1 MDEFL
6 IELQAKLDEA
16 KSKGNINGDINTLQG
31 QIDKLKI
38 QAEID
43 QDTISKLTKEIEK
56 VINKKITISNIEV
69 DTTQAVKSA
78 QKTGKQIGEI
88 ISDAAGK
95 SINNV
100 SSKNIGKYFKVNPSD
115 SKQFQNEMEK
125 LVNGWTK
132 GKGKVKDISIQTRT
146 SYDEKSGQNV
156 ERLHQALVIYE
167 NELNEVIKKTIAWR
181 QIGTKTNSNGE
192 EEALHGFVEVA
203 GQYSKSLD
211 SVSVKTDNFAKKQK
225 ETVANM
231 QNTVKQI
238 TSGAYDKNSS
248 RPITSDVSLQKLD
261 AQLAYVENAMYDL
274 KHATAET
281 FDDAK
286 IKVQNEISDLKI
298 LTKELR
304 NADNVSTKMKGTDL
318 SSGLSIAKNDLEKF
332 KSDAKDFPQ
341 ITKTIK
347 DLDSAISNVGDT
359 ASLNAF
365 SDQLRV
371 ARSELAKIKSE
382 TNAANREEKVGIN
395 ISGLQSKIADLQ
407 RISPEIDKFKTEI
420 NGAEVTV
427 QSLYTDLEKI
437 NTQSDF
443 SVINSKWKSFTD
455 AAKSAGIAV
464 NEVGESS
471 KNTESLLKQIDNGIT
486 SYKYKNQSSKITDTY
501 NKIDPILIDESL
513 KNDYRE
519 LINLSN
525 DLNIS
530 MGNDDKINA
539 YNRLEELLPSIK
551 NRLAELKPLQDQ
563 LNEIN
568 NIKNLVNGGTKND
581 YSTQIAKIGGNFRS
595 IGFSKKEAD
604 EKLESVNNA
613 FDALRKKLSQPFDK
627 SNYQEIISLND
638 KLQKE
643 LAESSNE
650 YTKLQS
656 SAKGYVSIHQRL
668 TKANTIEAW
677 NQKNTK
683 ATKEAITSNQAYI
696 DSLRNLNVQMSQMEY
711 NEISRGFKETEN
723 SMRGINRLG
732 ASLKSQFTEAAQGF
746 SQWMSISSG
755 IMFAI
760 SKTKDAVSEIKNL
773 DDILTEISKTSDLTS
788 SQLKQLGM
796 DAYDSASKY
805 GRTASDF
812 LLGTQEMAR
821 SGFYGEKGT
830 GMAEQSL
837 LAQAAGD
844 MSADLANNY
853 VLATNA
859 AYKLNGEAEKI
870 NAVLDG
876 QNSITNKNSVAMADM
891 ATAMSE
897 AGTVASSYRVSIEDL
912 SAMIG
917 TIESVTKSGG
927 SEVGN
932 AIKAILIN
940 LQNVT
945 SDKIVKTLDNANASM
960 TEMVNGAEKLRNP
973 IDILRDLAKT
983 FNQLDEDDPLKA
995 EILTNVG
1002 QKYHAAKLG
1011 ALLQNM
1017 DMFDKMLVDY
1027 SEGSGSA
1034 LEEANKSAN
1043 NLTGTLNK
1051 LSNSWTELINSL
1063 VNSDELKVGVNL
1075 LNSIVQSETKLVSVL
1090 TPLGTIGA
1098 GAGLFAGLKNT
1109 GKRRISVR
1117 IS

>member
-16 KSKGNINGDINTLQG
+16 SLKGIKGDLEQLQ
-31 QIDKLKI
+31 KEFNELKI
-38 QAEID
+38 KPIIDEQAL
-43 QDTISKLTKEIEK
+43 SNLSRK
-56 VINKKITISNIEV
+56 INKIFTDNKIPISNIEV

-78 QKTGKQIGEI
+78 QKTGQQIGET
-88 ISDAAGK
+88 ISDAASK
-95 SINNV
+95 AINNV
-100 SSKNIGKYFKVNPSD
+100 SSKNIGKYFKVSPSD

-125 LVNGWTK
+125 LVNGWTN
-132 GKGKVKDISIQTRT
+132 GKGKVKDINIQTRT

-156 ERLHQALVIYE
+156 ERLHQALVTYE

-181 QIGTKTNSNGE
+181 QIGTKTNNNGE

-211 SVSVKTDNFAKKQK
+211 TVTAKTDNFAKKQK
-225 ETVANM
+225 ETIANI
-231 QNTVKQI
+231 QNTIKQI
-238 TSGAYDKNSS
+238 ESGAYDKNSS
-248 RPITSDVSLQKLD
+248 RPITSDDSLNKLD
-261 AQLAYVENAMYDL
+261 TQLAYVENAMYDL

-281 FDDAK
+281 FDDAR
-286 IKVQNEISDLKI
+286 IRVQNEISDLKI
-298 LTKELR
+298 LTRELR
-304 NADNVSTKMKGTDL
+304 NTDNVSNKMKGTDL

-347 DLDSAISNVGDT
+347 DLDSAISNAGDT

-365 SDQLRV
+365 NDQLRV

-382 TNAANREEKVGIN
+382 TNAVNREEKVGIN

-407 RISPEIDKFKTEI
+407 RINPEIDKFKAEI

-427 QSLYTDLEKI
+427 QTLYSNLEKV
-437 NTQSDF
+437 NTQSDL
-443 SVINSKWKSFTD
+443 SVIKEKWKAFTD

-464 NEVGESS
+464 VEVSD
-471 KNTESLLKQIDNGIT
+471 KYDSLLRKIDGEIT
-486 SYKYKNQSSKITDTY
+486 SYKYQNQSSKITDRY
-501 NKIDPILIDESL
+501 NKIDPSLIDESL
-513 KNDYRE
+513 KNDYKE

-525 DLNIS
+525 ELNIS

-539 YNRLEELLPSIK
+539 YNRLAELIPSIK
-551 NRLAELKPLQDQ
+551 NRLAELQSSQNQ

-568 NIKNLVNGGTKND
+568 NIKDLVNGKTKND

-595 IGFSKKEAD
+595 IGFSQKDVD
-604 EKLESVNNA
+604 EKLKSANNA
-613 FDALRKKLSQPFDK
+613 FDALRQRLSQPFDK
-627 SNYQEIISLND
+627 NNYQEIISLND

-650 YTKLQS
+650 YTKLQAS
-656 SAKGYVSIHQRL
+656 TKGYVSIHQRL

-683 ATKEAITSNQAYI
+683 ATKEAIATNQAYI
-696 DSLRNLNVQMSQMEY
+696 DSLRNLNAQMTQMDY
-711 NEISRGFKETEN
+711 DEISIGFKRNEN

-746 SQWMSISSG
+746 SQWLSISSG
-755 IMFAI
+755 VMFAV
-760 SKTKDAVSEIKNL
+760 SKTKDAITEIKNL

-812 LLGTQEMAR
+812 LLGVQEMAR
-821 SGFYGEKGT
+821 SGFYGERGT

-837 LAQAAGD
+837 LAQASGD
-844 MSADLANNY
+844 MSAELANNY

-876 QNSITNKNSVAMADM
+876 QNSITNRNSVAMSDM

-917 TIESVTKSGG
+917 TIESVTKLGG

-945 SDKIVKTLDNANASM
+945 SDKMVDTLDAANASM

-983 FNQLDEDDPLKA
+983 FNQLDENDPLRA

-1051 LSNSWTELINSL
+1051 LSNSWNELVNSL
-1063 VNSDELKVGVNL
+1063 INSDELKFCVSL
-1075 LNSIVQSETKLVSVL
+1075 LDSLVQGATKLVSVL
-1090 TPLGTIGA
+1090 TPLGTIGV
-1098 GAGLFAGLKNT
+1098 GAGLFTGFKNT
-1109 GKRRISVR
+1109 GKCRISVR

>member
-231 QNTVKQI
+231 QNTIKQI
-238 TSGAYDKNSS
+238 TSSAYDENSS
-248 RPITSDVSLQKLD
+248 RPITSDDSLKKLD
-261 AQLAYVENAMYDL
+261 TQVAYVENAMYDL

-286 IKVQNEISDLKI
+286 IKVQNEISELKI
-298 LTKELR
+298 LSKELR

-318 SSGLSIAKNDLEKF
+318 SSGLSIAKNDLEKL

-341 ITKTIK
+341 IAKTIK

-365 SDQLRV
+365 NDQLRV

-464 NEVGESS
+464 NEVGDKYSS
-471 KNTESLLKQIDNGIT
+471 LSKQLNKIRTDIDNKTIEKSVSDIKIQFNQTPNATDDLKADYNELVKLQDALGKSNTEDELIENYNKLNDTILKVKNTMGILKNESKDTQPPIDALASQKKINGLANRVLSFKENNTAMSHSLSNAFDEMYNHLISGTEISQKEFDNLETRFSKMKLEVRDFGKMGKSFTGKLKDDISNFMSWGFATGLAGQGIQTLKNMVSEVYNVDTAMTNLYKVTDETKEKYNEFLT
-486 SYKYKNQSSKITDTY
+486 SSSSNAQELGRSVSSLVEQSANWAKLGY
-501 NKIDPILIDESL
+501 NIDESKTLAETSSIYANVGEVDDDTAVADIVTSMKAYGIAAEDAIKIVDSYNKLGNEFATDAKSLGDGISNAASSLATAGNDIDQSLGMLTGMTEIMQNASEAGNAL
-513 KNDYRE
+513 KILSMRLRGYDEETESYSNNIENLKGDIANLTKTVKTPGGISIFSDKDKQTYKSTYQIMKEISEIWDDLTDKNRAKLTE
-519 LINLSN
+519 VIAGKQRGNAISALIQAFQSGQVEKAFNASKNAAGSAMQEQERRMESLEAKTQQFQAAFQTLSN
-525 DLNIS
+525 T
-530 MGNDDKINA
+530 
-539 YNRLEELLPSIK
+539 
-551 NRLAELKPLQDQ
+551 
-563 LNEIN
+563 
-568 NIKNLVNGGTKND
+568 V
-581 YSTQIAKIGGNFRS
+581 
-595 IGFSKKEAD
+595 
-604 EKLESVNNA
+604 
-613 FDALRKKLSQPFDK
+613 
-627 SNYQEIISLND
+627 
-638 KLQKE
+638 
-643 LAESSNE
+643 
-650 YTKLQS
+650 
-656 SAKGYVSIHQRL
+656 
-668 TKANTIEAW
+668 
-677 NQKNTK
+677 
-683 ATKEAITSNQAYI
+683 I
-696 DSLRNLNVQMSQMEY
+696 DSDLLKFFVDLGTGAVNVLD
-711 NEISRGFKETEN
+711 
-723 SMRGINRLG
+723 GIIGKFN
-732 ASLKSQFTEAAQGF
+732 
-746 SQWMSISSG
+746 SISS
-755 IMFAI
+755 F
-760 SKTKDAVSEIKNL
+760 
-773 DDILTEISKTSDLTS
+773 
-788 SQLKQLGM
+788 
-796 DAYDSASKY
+796 
-805 GRTASDF
+805 F
-812 LLGTQEMAR
+812 
-821 SGFYGEKGT
+821 
-830 GMAEQSL
+830 
-837 LAQAAGD
+837 
-844 MSADLANNY
+844 
-853 VLATNA
+853 
-859 AYKLNGEAEKI
+859 
-870 NAVLDG
+870 
-876 QNSITNKNSVAMADM
+876 
-891 ATAMSE
+891 
-897 AGTVASSYRVSIEDL
+897 
-912 SAMIG
+912 
-917 TIESVTKSGG
+917 SGG
-927 SEVGN
+927 
-932 AIKAILIN
+932 
-940 LQNVT
+940 
-945 SDKIVKTLDNANASM
+945 
-960 TEMVNGAEKLRNP
+960 
-973 IDILRDLAKT
+973 
-983 FNQLDEDDPLKA
+983 
-995 EILTNVG
+995 
-1002 QKYHAAKLG
+1002 
-1011 ALLQNM
+1011 
-1017 DMFDKMLVDY
+1017 
-1027 SEGSGSA
+1027 
-1034 LEEANKSAN
+1034 
-1043 NLTGTLNK
+1043 
-1051 LSNSWTELINSL
+1051 NSL
-1063 VNSDELKVGVNL
+1063 F
-1075 LNSIVQSETKLVSVL
+1075 
-1090 TPLGTIGA
+1090 GTIGA

>member
-16 KSKGNINGDINTLQG
+16 KSKGNVNNDIRTLQR
-31 QIDKLKI
+31 QLDKLKV

-69 DTTQAVKSA
+69 DTKSGAKAGQNYGKQFSKGIVEGLKDNESILNTFKKSLENIGMGSKEIDKVAERVKNLNLQIDSLTQSISSKKGNKSGKDILSVGIAGTDQMGQAIKLTEQYDKANGELLKSIDSVTTAQKKADDATDSFITKRKKAVASAKNNLSSIESKLNDPNINKSLAGTDFNTNGLTQQLDKVRNAISILNNASRDTFTQA
-78 QKTGKQIGEI
+78 QIDVDTEI
-88 ISDAAGK
+88 TSLNNLISTLKNAKYAATSLRTKGLETTK
-95 SINNV
+95 EV
-100 SSKNIGKYFKVNPSD
+100 YSSK
-115 SKQFQNEMEK
+115 
-125 LVNGWTK
+125 
-132 GKGKVKDISIQTRT
+132 
-146 SYDEKSGQNV
+146 
-156 ERLHQALVIYE
+156 
-167 NELNEVIKKTIAWR
+167 
-181 QIGTKTNSNGE
+181 
-192 EEALHGFVEVA
+192 
-203 GQYSKSLD
+203 LD
-211 SVSVKTDNFAKKQK
+211 VL
-225 ETVANM
+225 
-231 QNTVKQI
+231 I
-238 TSGAYDKNSS
+238 
-248 RPITSDVSLQKLD
+248 
-261 AQLAYVENAMYDL
+261 
-274 KHATAET
+274 
-281 FDDAK
+281 
-286 IKVQNEISDLKI
+286 
-298 LTKELR
+298 
-304 NADNVSTKMKGTDL
+304 TKMKSSGTYTAGFENGTNNLKNILSNATD
-318 SSGLSIAKNDLEKF
+318 SSGLTAFLNGLDKLEAGYKRVEASAKAYNKERSI
-332 KSDAKDFPQ
+332 
-341 ITKTIK
+341 
-347 DLDSAISNVGDT
+347 
-359 ASLNAF
+359 
-365 SDQLRV
+365 
-371 ARSELAKIKSE
+371 KIDK
-382 TNAANREEKVGIN
+382 
-395 ISGLQSKIADLQ
+395 SGLQSKIADLQ
-407 RISPEIDKFKTEI
+407 RICPEIDNFKAKIE
-420 NGAEVTV
+420 NADVSV
-427 QSLYTDLEKI
+427 KSLYNDIGKI
-437 NTQSDF
+437 NTPDDF
-443 SVINSKWKSFTD
+443 RLINKKFKAFTD

-464 NEVGESS
+464 VEVSD
-471 KNTESLLKQIDNGIT
+471 KYDSLLRKIDGEIT
-486 SYKYKNQSSKITDTY
+486 SYKYQNQSSKITDRY
-501 NKIDPILIDESL
+501 NKIDPSLIDESL
-513 KNDYRE
+513 KNDYKE

-525 DLNIS
+525 ELNIS

-539 YNRLEELLPSIK
+539 YNRLAELIPSIK
-551 NRLAELKPLQDQ
+551 NRLAELQSSQNQ

-568 NIKNLVNGGTKND
+568 NIKDLVNGKTKND

-595 IGFSKKEAD
+595 IGFSQEDVD
-604 EKLESVNNA
+604 EKLKSANNA
-613 FDALRKKLSQPFDK
+613 FDALRQRLSQPFDK
-627 SNYQEIISLND
+627 NNYQEIISLND

-650 YTKLQS
+650 YTKLQAS
-656 SAKGYVSIHQRL
+656 TKGYVSIHQRL

-683 ATKEAITSNQAYI
+683 ATKEAIATNQVYI
-696 DSLRNLNVQMSQMEY
+696 DSLRNLNAQMTQMDY
-711 NEISRGFKETEN
+711 DEISIGFKRNEN

-732 ASLKSQFTEAAQGF
+732 TSLKNQFTEASHGF
-746 SQWMSISSG
+746 SQWLSISSG

-760 SKTKDAVSEIKNL
+760 SKTKDAILEIKNL

-812 LLGTQEMAR
+812 LLGVQEMAR

-837 LAQAAGD
+837 LAQASGD
-844 MSADLANNY
+844 MNAELANNY

-917 TIESVTKSGG
+917 TIESVTKLGG

-945 SDKIVKTLDNANASM
+945 SDKMVDTLDAANASM

-983 FNQLDEDDPLKA
+983 FNQLDEDDPLRA

-1051 LSNSWTELINSL
+1051 LSNSWNELVNSL
-1063 VNSDELKVGVNL
+1063 INSDELKFGVSL
-1075 LNSIVQSETKLVSVL
+1075 LDSLVQGATKLVSVL
-1090 TPLGTIGA
+1090 TPLGTIGV
-1098 GAGLFAGLKNT
+1098 GAGLFTGFKNT
-1109 GKRRISVR
+1109 GKCRISVR